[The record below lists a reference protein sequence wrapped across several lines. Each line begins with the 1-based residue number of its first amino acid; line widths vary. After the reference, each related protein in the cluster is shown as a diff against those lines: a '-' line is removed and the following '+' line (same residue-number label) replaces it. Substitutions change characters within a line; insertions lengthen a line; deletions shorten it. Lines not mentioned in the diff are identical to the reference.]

1 MADQKCMTCA
11 TRTVS
16 NERAIAMLE
25 KAGLRATAPRVILT
39 CLLFCDESHN
49 HITAE
54 ELYEQSIEADCR
66 VSLATVYNTLR
77 AFTAAGILRQVN
89 TDCSRV
95 YFDTDPAEH
104 YHFYD
109 ERTGKLI
116 NIGDNLL
123 QDIKLPPLPE
133 GAQLKGVDL
142 LVRIRT

>member
-1 MADQKCMTCA
+1 MADQKCTTCA
-11 TRTVS
+11 TRTLS

-25 KAGLRATAPRVILT
+25 NAGLRATAPRVILT
-39 CLLFCDESHN
+39 CLLFCDEKHT

-95 YFDTDPAEH
+95 YFDTDPNEH
-104 YHFYD
+104 HHFYD
-109 ERTGKLI
+109 EKTGKLI
-116 NIGDNLL
+116 NIGENLL
-123 QDIKLPPLPE
+123 KDMKLPPLPD
-133 GAQLKGVDL
+133 GTTLKGVDL
-142 LVRIRT
+142 LVRISS